1 VVGTVSGTD
10 PDSGD
15 TKSYSFTDSA
25 GGRFAIDSVTGQIT
39 VANGSLL
46 NYESAA
52 NHSVTVRVTDS
63 GGLTYDETF
72 MINLTD
78 VNEAPTG
85 ADATVTTNED
95 TSHTLTTGNFGF
107 SDVDVGDSLSA
118 VRIDAI
124 PTAGTLTLS
133 GVAVTAG
140 QVITVADITAGN
152 LVFTPAADVSGAG
165 YATFTFSVRD
175 SNNAYDTAPNTL
187 TFDVTAVN
195 DAPVLTANTGST
207 VAEGGTDTIDSSE
220 LAVTDVE
227 NLAAQLTYT
236 IGTGPAYGRLELTTA
251 PGVSASTFT
260 QADIAANRLVYVH
273 NGSET
278 TSDNFTFT
286 VSDGAGGTLGP
297 TTMTLTITP
306 VNDTPTI
313 TSNGGATTAAINV
326 VENVSAVT
334 IVTGADVDL
343 PAQVLTYS
351 ISGGADQALFTIN
364 AATGALSF
372 ATPPDFEVA
381 TDANGDNVCVV
392 QVRVV
397 DSQGAS
403 TTQTIQVTVT
413 DVAEGL
419 VPPLSNTPTIPPSLL
434 PTSPLETEK
443 RGQPVTPGRNEPPAN
458 VGTPT
463 TEQGPKPTDTTVHPS
478 GEMMPP
484 GTPVEAPVFIKQEDL
499 RRYETAKLEPV
510 MPRWDDAPAP
520 SPFTIIPVEPELSID
535 SKQPDEQSS
544 LSDVLMAKLDV
555 MTKSL
560 EEAIGIEQEQ
570 EVLVA
575 RVAAVSG
582 ATLSVGF
589 VAWAVR
595 SSALLASCL
604 ATLPAWKSFDPLPI
618 VRLSKQERNRRRQA
632 TDALQRQEQD
642 EFGGLGKFF

>member
-1 VVGTVSGTD
+1 
-10 PDSGD
+10 
-15 TKSYSFTDSA
+15 
-25 GGRFAIDSVTGQIT
+25 
-39 VANGSLL
+39 
-46 NYESAA
+46 
-52 NHSVTVRVTDS
+52 
-63 GGLTYDETF
+63 
-72 MINLTD
+72 
-78 VNEAPTG
+78 
-85 ADATVTTNED
+85 
-95 TSHTLTTGNFGF
+95 
-107 SDVDVGDSLSA
+107 
-118 VRIDAI
+118 
-124 PTAGTLTLS
+124 
-133 GVAVTAG
+133 
-140 QVITVADITAGN
+140 VADITAGN
-152 LVFTPAADVSGAG
+152 LAFTPAANANGTG

-175 SNNAYDTAPNTL
+175 SNSTYDAAPNTL
-187 TFDVTAVN
+187 TVNVTAVN

-227 NLAAQLTYT
+227 NPAAQLTYT

-251 PGVSASTFT
+251 PGVSVSTFT

-286 VSDGAGGTLGP
+286 VSDGGGGTLGP

-306 VNDTPTI
+306 VNDAPTI
-313 TSNGGATTAAINV
+313 ISNGGGTTALINV
-326 VENVSAVT
+326 AENVSAVT
-334 IVTGADVDL
+334 IETGADVDL
-343 PAQVLTYS
+343 PAQALTYS
-351 ISGGADQALFTIN
+351 ISGGADQARFTIN
-364 AATGALSF
+364 AATGALNF
-372 ATPPDFEVA
+372 TAPPDFEVA
-381 TDANGDNVCVV
+381 TDVNGDNVYVV

-403 TTQTIQVTVT
+403 TAQTIQVTVT

-419 VPPLSNTPTIPPSLL
+419 VPPSNTPTIPPSLL

-463 TEQGPKPTDTTVHPS
+463 TEQEPKPTETTVHPS

-570 EVLVA
+570 ELLVA

-582 ATLSVGF
+582 AALSVGF

-632 TDALQRQEQD
+632 TDAVQRQEQD